1 MISVCVFCSKF
12 AKSGGETHDVTKNT
26 YDIISSTFIYC
37 KLITSRLRKHSYLN
51 QDCFQLLVELCV
63 EDVFVVR
70 ELRLHVIA
78 RR

>member
-1 MISVCVFCSKF
+1 MISVSVFYRKR
-12 AKSGGETHDVTKNT
+12 GGETYDVIKNT

-37 KLITSRLRKHSYLN
+37 KLITSRLHKHSYLN

-70 ELRLHVIA
+70 GLRLRVIA
-78 RR
+78 RS